1 MGATGDP
8 GTTFSE
14 IQSRWLSPLQM
25 LELDA
30 CTRCQECVAACPVVR
45 AGIPDGAME
54 RIEVWRRAGARSTGL
69 IARLLKSPS
78 PGPDLPDLFESLFR
92 CTTCGIC
99 SVVCESGISTTPLW
113 ESMRAA
119 GRELGFRDADV
130 ERTAEVIVQMKNPYA
145 MAPET
150 RTAWVPADIQVA
162 GSAPVGF
169 FAGCTIA
176 FRQPELGRAALRIL
190 ARSETAFCMLGMS
203 ESCCGSFLFR
213 TGSMKEYACTIRA
226 MIQDFEKRGV
236 KTVLFPCAGCLITVT
251 ADWPRVYGGPLPFK
265 TMPFSVFMRDLIREN
280 KVRFSSHQSRRVLYH
295 DPCHGGRHLVRHLG
309 RDWVFEAPRDVLSAI
324 PGLELV
330 EFPENREL
338 ASCCGA
344 GGGVKTGHPDLSQA
358 IAGEKIESIRRIRAD
373 ILATTCPFCRRN
385 LNDARITAGSE
396 TEIIDV
402 IELVDRMMD
411 PAPPS

>member
-1 MGATGDP
+1 
-8 GTTFSE
+8 
-14 IQSRWLSPLQM
+14 M

-54 RIEVWRRAGARSTGL
+54 RIDIWRKAGARSTGL
-69 IARLLKSPS
+69 IARLLNKPRAGS
-78 PGPDLPDLFESLFR
+78 DLPALFESLFR

-119 GRELGFRDADV
+119 GRELGFRHTDV
-130 ERTAEVIVQMKNPYA
+130 ERTAAVIMAKHNPYA
-145 MAPET
+145 MLPST
-150 RTAWVPADIQVA
+150 RTAWIPEDTRVA

-190 ARSETAFCMLGMS
+190 ARSNVHFCMLGTD

-213 TGSMKEYACTIRA
+213 TGSSVEYSSTILA
-226 MIQDFEKRGV
+226 MIQDFRKRGV
-236 KTVLFPCAGCLITVT
+236 KTVLFPCAGCLKT
-251 ADWPRVYGGPLPFK
+251 ATIDWPKVYGGPLPFT
-265 TMPFSVFMRDLIREN
+265 TMPFSVFIRDLIREK
-280 KVRFSSHQSRRVLYH
+280 KVRFHSHSPGRVLYH
-295 DPCHGGRHLVRHLG
+295 DPCHGGRHLVHHLG
-309 RDWVFEAPRDVLSAI
+309 KEWVFEAPREIIRAI

-338 ASCCGA
+338 GVCCGA
-344 GGGVKTGHPDLSQA
+344 GGGVKTGHPDLSQK
-358 IAGEKIESIRRIRAD
+358 IAGEKIDSLSRTGAD
-373 ILATTCPFCRRN
+373 ILASTCPFCKRN
-385 LNDARITAGSE
+385 LEDARVTAGSAIE
-396 TEIIDV
+396 VLDV
-402 IELVDRMMD
+402 IELVDRMME
-411 PAPPS
+411 PENHA